1 MKKHFQG
8 LGHIAIYAKDLDES
22 IAFYQKLGATL
33 ARRSPI
39 QPPAQKK
46 ELALM
51 AFDGFTLELI
61 GSDAPQAR
69 GPIPHFAVYVDD
81 VEQTAADLRAAGIDT
96 FQTPQKQVMP
106 DTFGGLENWF
116 FTGPSGELIELLH
129 ML

>member
-69 GPIPHFAVYVDD
+69 GRSGAGREARDPGHAAYAVWPRGAY
-81 VEQTAADLRAAGIDT
+81 G
-96 FQTPQKQVMP
+96 
-106 DTFGGLENWF
+106 
-116 FTGPSGELIELLH
+116 
-129 ML
+129 

>member
-1 MKKHFQG
+1 
-8 LGHIAIYAKDLDES
+8 
-22 IAFYQKLGATL
+22 
-33 ARRSPI
+33 
-39 QPPAQKK
+39 
-46 ELALM
+46 M